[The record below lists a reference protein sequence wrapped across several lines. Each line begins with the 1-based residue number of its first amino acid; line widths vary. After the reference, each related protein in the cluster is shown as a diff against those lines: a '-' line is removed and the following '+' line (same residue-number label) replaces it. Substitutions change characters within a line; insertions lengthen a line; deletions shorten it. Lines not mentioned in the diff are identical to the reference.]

1 MHGVS
6 HQWALIEAFLRTLIG
21 KENPVMQRQFC
32 RLTQEKKG
40 PSLQIKTDDG
50 GAPWRHETDA
60 FLSIYT
66 RAIRRL
72 MSSLFRL
79 HLIRLWWVCDDKLFG
94 LIRIHSPVKG
104 RTNSPVVQDSVPSKY
119 IPLSPS
125 PFPPSCLKCF
135 CLYYHAHPL
144 MERVCLLIKIHL
156 RCVTACWHKAV
167 GLWCWLLICTI
178 TALNQLFH
186 IK

>member
-1 MHGVS
+1 M
-6 HQWALIEAFLRTLIG
+6 QKRAF
-21 KENPVMQRQFC
+21 MQRQFC
-32 RLTQEKKG
+32 GLNKSTHGQ
-40 PSLQIKTDDG
+40 SLQIKIDDG
-50 GAPWRHETDA
+50 SAPWRHGTDA

-66 RAIRRL
+66 HAIRRL

-104 RTNSPVVQDSVPSKY
+104 RTNSPVVRDSVLSKY

-135 CLYYHAHPL
+135 CLYYHIHPL
-144 MERVCLLIKIHL
+144 TDRVRLLIKIHL
-156 RCVTACWHKAV
+156 RRSERVTSCWHEAV
-167 GLWCWLLICTI
+167 TDAAADL
-178 TALNQLFH
+178 
-186 IK
+186 